1 MLSLKMALRS
11 IGANKM
17 RAALTMLG
25 IIIGVMALV
34 VLVSLVTSATD
45 TVTSE
50 VSSLGSSLLTV
61 TVSDDKGHPIKLSDL
76 RSWVDEQ
83 PTVAAIA
90 PYASDTVTG
99 KYDTESS
106 SFTIYGTTPDYCV
119 INDQQLIEGRYL
131 KNADVDNASRVC
143 VIDKSTAEELIG
155 YSDCVGEEI
164 SLEGVKYKVIGVVED
179 DENIS
184 ITSLFSGSTM
194 TAYIP
199 YTSLIRLSDTAT
211 STISAFYI
219 GASDGFSVDDAER
232 AMTAVLNDRFE
243 DDEDA
248 YSISSVN
255 LIEEAMNSITN
266 VLTILLGG
274 IAAIS
279 LIVGGIGIM
288 NIMLVTVTE
297 RTREI
302 GIRKAIGASRGTILR
317 QFLIEAVVLCMLG
330 CGLGIFISWA
340 ILQIISIITAN
351 TALVFRLQ
359 TTVVGLSVLFCFII
373 GVVFGLYPANKAAKM
388 KPIDAL
394 HYGG

>member
-61 TVSDDKGHPIKLSDL
+61 SVSDDKGNPVKLGDL
-76 RSWVDEQ
+76 RAWVDEQ

-90 PYASDTVTG
+90 PYASNTATG
-99 KYDTESS
+99 KHDAESGT
-106 SFTIYGTTPDYCV
+106 FTLYGTTPDYCI
-119 INDQQLIEGRYL
+119 INGQQLVQGRYL
-131 KNADVDNASRVC
+131 KNTDVDNASRVC
-143 VIDKSTAEELIG
+143 VLDETSAEDLFG
-155 YSDCVGEEI
+155 YVDCVGEEI
-164 SLEGVKYKVIGVVED
+164 SLNGVKYSVVGVVED
-179 DENIS
+179 DESIS
-184 ITSLFSGSTM
+184 ITTLFTGTTM

-199 YTSLIRLSDTAT
+199 YTSLIRLSE
-211 STISAFYI
+211 STTTTVSAFYI
-219 GASDGFSVDDAER
+219 GAAEGYSVDDAEQ
-232 AMTAVLNDRFE
+232 AMTRVLNERFE

-248 YSISSVN
+248 YSISSLN

-302 GIRKAIGASRGTILR
+302 GIRKAIGASRSTILR
-317 QFLIEAVVLCMLG
+317 QFLIEAVVLCMFG
-330 CGLGIFISWA
+330 CALGIFISWA

-351 TALVFRLQ
+351 TALVFHLQ
-359 TTVVGLSVLFCFII
+359 GRVVGLSVLFCFII